1 MTRIAQVCYRITMD
15 PSRTAQAVQ
24 PFLVMDVME
33 KANTLAACGRDI
45 IHLEVGE
52 PDFDTPGCVRD
63 ASIAAMQR
71 GRTHYTDSLGIP
83 ELRQAIAEH
92 YARTYGVGVD
102 EDCIVVTAGSSPAL
116 LMAIACLVDAGDE
129 VMMTDPYYAC
139 YPNFVK
145 VLGARPLLIPTGS
158 ADGFQ
163 LDPSK
168 VSGRISK
175 TTRALI
181 INSPA
186 NPTGVCLDVSHMKAL
201 ADLSVPII
209 SDEIY
214 HGLVYESGQHTM
226 LEFTDNAIVINGFS
240 KAYAM
245 TGWRLGWAI
254 FPKTLI
260 RSAQKLQQNLMIC
273 APSIAQW
280 GGVAALRD
288 AGPDVADM
296 RRTFARRRK
305 IMLAEMARHGYNVE
319 VEPTGAFYVLVNMR
333 RYTMDSRSFAME
345 ILDRT
350 GVGVTPGIDFGPGA
364 EGYIRFSYAN
374 SEQNIVEGIS
384 RVAGHLKTL

>member
-1 MTRIAQVCYRITMD
+1 MD

-52 PDFDTPGCVRD
+52 PDFDTPECVRE

-280 GGVAALRD
+280 GGVAALRE

-296 RRTFARRRK
+296 HRTFARRRK
-305 IMLAEMARHGYNVE
+305 IMLAEMTRHGYNVE